1 MANSSLERTLKLKQ
15 QAYTLEQKA
24 TADLAKETLSKETKN
39 EAVNSERTLGMKYDE
54 DYYNNMTNNSKYKYG
69 DLLESVQTD
78 IKAVDDY
85 KKKLKNL
92 MKKRPRLKY
101 QN

>member
-39 EAVNSERTLGMKYDE
+39 EAVNSERILGMKYDE